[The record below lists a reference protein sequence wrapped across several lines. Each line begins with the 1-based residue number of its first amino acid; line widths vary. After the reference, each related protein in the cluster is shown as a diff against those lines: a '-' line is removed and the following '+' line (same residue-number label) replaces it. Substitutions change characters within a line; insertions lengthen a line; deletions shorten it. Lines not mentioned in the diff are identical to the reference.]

1 MPHKHIY
8 LHKEEYYLYVSDN
21 FRIRVPAAGYISNR
35 HKPLQKS
42 QIKDSAKEQYKSVTN
57 LYLPRND
64 KNYICTSVP
73 NVNTQEAKPGR

>member
-1 MPHKHIY
+1 MCID
-8 LHKEEYYLYVSDN
+8 LEEEKNDDN
-21 FRIRVPAAGYISNR
+21 EEVINEE
-35 HKPLQKS
+35 KN

-64 KNYICTSVP
+64 KNCICTSVP